1 MGGGKICIFAPK
13 YLLLFKVLIFHL
25 LSSILRKEKSGGY
38 KEK

>member
-13 YLLLFKVLIFHL
+13 YLLLFKSWFFISFIF
-25 LSSILRKEKSGGY
+25 RKEKSGDY